1 MMNRPMQNSTKKEVQ
16 GFTLVELLI
25 AMVISLVVIG
35 SLSGTFIFQRK
46 TYDVQEQITEMQQT
60 ARAAM
65 DMISREVKM
74 AGYDPSY
81 PKVFSILSA
90 NFGIPY
96 SATQL
101 AIRADLNGDGDTSDT
116 HENIIYT
123 YDSTDKQIDRNT
135 GGGAQPFAENIQSFT
150 FQYYDIDG
158 NTTTTDA
165 DIRQIDITI
174 TARTSNPDPDY
185 GPNSGYRT
193 YKLDSYVTPP
203 NLDL

>member
-1 MMNRPMQNSTKKEVQ
+1 
-16 GFTLVELLI
+16 
-25 AMVISLVVIG
+25 
-35 SLSGTFIFQRK
+35 
-46 TYDVQEQITEMQQT
+46 MQQT

-74 AGYDPSY
+74 AGYDPAY
-81 PKVFSILSA
+81 PRIFGTVSGI
-90 NFGIPY
+90 FGIPY
-96 SATQL
+96 SASQL
-101 AIRADLNGDGDTSDT
+101 AIRADLNENGDTSGT

-135 GGGAQPFAENIQSFT
+135 GGGAQTFAENIQSFT

-165 DIRQIDITI
+165 DIRQLEITI
-174 TARTSNPDPDY
+174 TARTSKPDPDY

-193 YKLDSYVTPP
+193 YKLVSYATPP